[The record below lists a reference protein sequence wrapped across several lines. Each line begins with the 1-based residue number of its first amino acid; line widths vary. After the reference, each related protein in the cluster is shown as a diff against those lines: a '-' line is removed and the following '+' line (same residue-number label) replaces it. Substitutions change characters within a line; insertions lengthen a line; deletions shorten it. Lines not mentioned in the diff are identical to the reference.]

1 MPIIMVNGCMTKTP
15 ASTLYDFYREHYM
28 TGTTV
33 LVNGRPCSD
42 NMTLKDGDDITF
54 VTATSVP
61 SQEDIVAGLCRRHT
75 QAIQEKLN
83 KADITIA
90 GLGGLGSHIAVHL
103 CRSGIGT
110 LRLYDFDKV
119 DLCNLNRQSYFIS
132 DIGSY
137 KTEALANQ
145 LHLINPYLKIYTKTI
160 RLTRNNIPSLCSS
173 SSIVIEAFDDPKAK
187 ALLVNTVLSELEDT
201 TVISASGMSGYGRS
215 NDIRTR
221 RISSRLYI
229 CGDET
234 PRPASGGGLMSARVA
249 ICAAHE
255 ANLAIQLCIEK
266 EP

>member
-1 MPIIMVNGCMTKTP
+1 MPIITVNGCMTKTP
-15 ASTLYDFYREHYM
+15 ASTLYDFYRERYM

-33 LVNGRPCSD
+33 LVNGCPCSD

-61 SQEDIVAGLCRRHT
+61 SQEDIITGLCRRHT
-75 QAIQEKLN
+75 QAIQEKLS
-83 KADITIA
+83 KADITVA

-160 RLTRNNIPSLCSS
+160 RLTQNNIPSLCSS

-187 ALLVNTVLSELEDT
+187 ALLVNTILSELEET

-221 RISSRLYI
+221 RISSRLYV